1 MTAAFDRIARDYSN
15 LWDGTDTGR
24 LQREAVWRFFEPLFR
39 AGDTILD
46 LGCGNGE
53 DALRF
58 ARRGVRVVGID
69 ESSEMVRIARARGV
83 DAYQCRIEDVGQA
96 MLPADRLSSRSSR
109 LKGGCGQDWPPRK
122 TDETSGSRTSADFLS
137 RAHKQAVVSGA
148 EAPLTFDGAV
158 SDFGALNCVADLATL
173 REPLARMI
181 APGGYLAICVMGR
194 LCLWETVWY
203 LFRGDFRKAVR
214 RWKGSAESSL
224 GIQVYYPTVREIA
237 RAFAPGFTL
246 TQAAGIGTW
255 PAFIA
260 ISDHRVLI
268 FRRV

>member
-1 MTAAFDRIARDYSN
+1 MTAAFDKIAHDYGN
-15 LWDGTDTGR
+15 LWDGSDIGR

-69 ESSEMVRIARARGV
+69 ESSEMVRIARERGV
-83 DAYQCRIEDVGQA
+83 DACLCRIEDIGSIA
-96 MLPADRLSSRSSR
+96 M
-109 LKGGCGQDWPPRK
+109 
-122 TDETSGSRTSADFLS
+122 
-137 RAHKQAVVSGA
+137 
-148 EAPLTFDGAV
+148 TFDGAV

-173 REPLARMI
+173 REPLERLI

-194 LCLWETVWY
+194 FCLWETVRY
-203 LFRGDFRKAVR
+203 LLRGDVRKAVR
-214 RWKGSAESSL
+214 RWKGSAPSSL
-224 GIQVYYPTVREIA
+224 GIRVFYPTMNEIA
-237 RAFAPGFTL
+237 RAFSPGFAL
-246 TQAAGIGTW
+246 VQAAGIGPWSHFT
-255 PAFIA
+255 AIA
-260 ISDHRVLI
+260 DHRVLI